1 MAWINETHMR
11 LALEQAD
18 LARLR
23 GDMPFGAVITR
34 HGEIVV
40 TIMNGEGQDIDIT
53 AHAELL
59 AIRQA
64 CQRLGRRDLSDC
76 EIYASTEP
84 CPMCSSAIFQ
94 SNIPRI
100 AYAVSRDDL
109 PHIFR
114 ARKIRI
120 AQLAE
125 DWDYTPDVVGGVLSS
140 EALLAFDGLEKSH
153 RVVPQFHSVQH
164 RAVQHKT
171 R

>member
-1 MAWINETHMR
+1 MVIMTWINENHMR
-11 LALEQAD
+11 LALEQAS
-18 LARLR
+18 LARLQ

-34 HGEIVV
+34 HGEVV
-40 TIMNGEGQDIDIT
+40 VAVLNGEGQGIDIT

-100 AYAVSRDDL
+100 AYALSRDDL

-114 ARKIRI
+114 RRKIRI
-120 AQLAE
+120 AQLAD
-125 DWDYTPDVVGGVLSS
+125 DWDYTPEVIAGILSN
-140 EALLAFDGLEKSH
+140 EARAAFEGLEKSH

-164 RAVQHKT
+164 QAV
-171 R
+171 